1 MAPPGKVGALSHPRK
16 IATHGH
22 SAGSSEGML
31 PEGRLQVY
39 VQDEVSSSQQDTNNV
54 QALQRTVQEQQLEIS
69 RLEQERHGGTGW
81 CCYPAASERR
91 QLLSL
96 NRSRQTRASGSG
108 RACTDWLFRFR
119 MNEAIRL
126 LLVSIVVFYLSTS
139 PAWVGD
145 THTLL
150 TSNIF
155 TLPPDQMTT
164 TTTTVVRKKSPTSS
178 SSTSKRN
185 KPKRTSTATAGSRCP
200 QAEPGENITPLN
212 SCPPEPIELYSGLT
226 RDSLLYKRHECI
238 EKIRARH
245 TALLSPL
252 MVADQSLPKSH
263 ILLVDPAYHSNVGD
277 HMITLGELEFM
288 KRMAYDTQQ
297 VAECHLIQAGGF
309 VPHCNTVLAKE
320 NAAEVAHQPAIW
332 HGGGNWGDLWRD
344 AQDARIKSFLP
355 LLEKNFTI
363 LSMPQSLYYDD
374 LELDQSDTSN
384 MKANIA
390 KGLWSWD
397 QDASILD
404 TDQGKARAHDRVIF
418 TWREHESYQA
428 ALERYPFVKNL
439 MVPDIAF
446 QLGPFA
452 PIPPKEDDP
461 PLADMVV
468 FLRDDKESLNTPQR
482 NKRAIRD
489 VLSTVEDGDRIS
501 FTIVDWADRLR
512 RYQSNDYFFTDT
524 AIQLLSAGRVL
535 VCDRLH
541 AAILAYLSGIPFVYI
556 NQSTGKISKT
566 LRVAFDSGEG
576 CEDGQATMWARAD
589 NLTHA
594 VQLANGFLSLYE
606 LKPRR
611 KKRRKKKSSRPQ

>member
-1 MAPPGKVGALSHPRK
+1 
-16 IATHGH
+16 
-22 SAGSSEGML
+22 
-31 PEGRLQVY
+31 
-39 VQDEVSSSQQDTNNV
+39 
-54 QALQRTVQEQQLEIS
+54 
-69 RLEQERHGGTGW
+69 
-81 CCYPAASERR
+81 
-91 QLLSL
+91 
-96 NRSRQTRASGSG
+96 
-108 RACTDWLFRFR
+108 
-119 MNEAIRL
+119 
-126 LLVSIVVFYLSTS
+126 
-139 PAWVGD
+139 
-145 THTLL
+145 
-150 TSNIF
+150 
-155 TLPPDQMTT
+155 
-164 TTTTVVRKKSPTSS
+164 
-178 SSTSKRN
+178 
-185 KPKRTSTATAGSRCP
+185 
-200 QAEPGENITPLN
+200 
-212 SCPPEPIELYSGLT
+212 
-226 RDSLLYKRHECI
+226 
-238 EKIRARH
+238 
-245 TALLSPL
+245 
-252 MVADQSLPKSH
+252 
-263 ILLVDPAYHSNVGD
+263 
-277 HMITLGELEFM
+277 
-288 KRMAYDTQQ
+288 
-297 VAECHLIQAGGF
+297 
-309 VPHCNTVLAKE
+309 
-320 NAAEVAHQPAIW
+320 
-332 HGGGNWGDLWRD
+332 
-344 AQDARIKSFLP
+344 
-355 LLEKNFTI
+355 
-363 LSMPQSLYYDD
+363 
-374 LELDQSDTSN
+374 
-384 MKANIA
+384 
-390 KGLWSWD
+390 
-397 QDASILD
+397 
-404 TDQGKARAHDRVIF
+404 
-418 TWREHESYQA
+418 
-428 ALERYPFVKNL
+428 